1 MMHSDPP
8 ADPSAPTPGPAAA
21 TTPAEAPV
29 ANADAIATAPASPE
43 PPAPPITPAPYTPP
57 PRVRR
62 CENCATPLLGEHCYA
77 CGQPTKGLIRQ
88 FGTILGD
95 FLDTVLNIDSRVF
108 RTIPPL
114 LLHPGRL
121 TLEYFAGHRVRF
133 VSPVRLFVFLS
144 ILAFLAAQWALNF
157 SGDGANLQI
166 GGGEDT
172 ATQIDRAQTEADVV
186 KLRDEAVAQLEKA
199 KLEGKKVPGLALGM
213 DAGIREVRAQA
224 DARLAELRGDAK
236 SAPKSPAPPKPPGV
250 TPAPGSAPGVG
261 PPPGTSGV
269 DKDGILSFNGTP
281 WDAKTN
287 PIAIG
292 WLPDAGNAKL
302 NEWAGRAQANIRRL
316 RESKDGNLLKDAFL
330 SVVPQTLFVLLPV
343 FALLLKVLYLFKRR
357 LYMEHL
363 VVALH
368 SHAFLCLV
376 LLLQSLLSLLD
387 GAVSAPDGIVS
398 GLFGWVEVGLWIW
411 APVYLLWM
419 QKRVYGQGWI
429 MTFLKFC
436 AVGVAYLFL
445 LSFAGAAALL
455 VSLVRM

>member
-1 MMHSDPP
+1 MHSDPP
-8 ADPSAPTPGPAAA
+8 ADPSAPNPGPAAA
-21 TTPAEAPV
+21 TVEPV
-29 ANADAIATAPASPE
+29 AAPAAPADAPAPPE
-43 PPAPPITPAPYTPP
+43 PPAPTITPAPYTPP

-62 CENCATPLLGEHCYA
+62 CENCATPLYGEHCYA

-172 ATQIDRAQTEADVV
+172 ATQIDRAQTEADVIR
-186 KLRDEAVAQLEKA
+186 LRDEAVAELERA
-199 KLEGKKVPGLALGM
+199 KRGGKKVPGLVMGM
-213 DAGIREVRAQA
+213 DAGIREIRA
-224 DARLAELRGDAK
+224 DAAARIAELKADGK
-236 SAPKSPAPPKPPGV
+236 SAPTPPA
-250 TPAPGSAPGVG
+250 AP
-261 PPPGTSGV
+261 PPPGGLAPPPGAPGDGPPKAAVGNDGV
-269 DKDGILSFNGTP
+269 LSFNGKP
-281 WDAKTN
+281 WDLKTN
-287 PIAIG
+287 PIAIS
-292 WLPDAGNAKL
+292 WLPNAGNAKL
-302 NEWAGRAQANIRRL
+302 NEWAGRAQANVKRL
-316 RESKDGNLLKDAFL
+316 RDSRDGNLLKDAFL
-330 SVVPQTLFVLLPV
+330 SVVPQTLFLLLPV

-376 LLLQSLLSLLD
+376 LLVQSLLSLLD
-387 GAVSAPDGIVS
+387 GAVAAPNGFVS
-398 GLFGWVEVGLWIW
+398 GLFGWIEIGLWIW

-419 QKRVYGQGWI
+419 QKRVYGQGWT
-429 MTFLKFC
+429 MTILKFC
-436 AVGVAYLFL
+436 TVGLAYIVL
-445 LSFAGAAALL
+445 LSFAAAGALL

>member
-21 TTPAEAPV
+21 TAPATPAGEPV
-29 ANADAIATAPASPE
+29 ANADAVAAEPAAPE
-43 PPAPPITPAPYTPP
+43 PPAPLVTPAPYTPP
-57 PRVRR
+57 PRARR

-157 SGDGANLQI
+157 SGDGADLQI

-172 ATQIDRAQTEADVV
+172 ATQIERAQTEADVV
-186 KLRDEAVAQLEKA
+186 RLRDEAVAQLEKA
-199 KLEGKKVPGLALGM
+199 KREGKKVPGLAMGM
-213 DAGIREVRAQA
+213 DAGIREVRAEA
-224 DARLAELRGDAK
+224 DARLAELRADGK
-236 SAPKSPAPPKPPGV
+236 VVPKPPPPPPPGGPAPPGAGPGE
-250 TPAPGSAPGVG
+250 G
-261 PPPGTSGV
+261 PPKAAMDNDGV
-269 DKDGILSFNGTP
+269 LSFNGKP
-281 WDAKTN
+281 WDLKTN
-287 PIAIG
+287 PIAIP

-302 NEWAGRAQANIRRL
+302 NEWAGRAQANVKRL
-316 RESKDGNLLKDAFL
+316 RDSKDGNLLKDAFL
-330 SVVPQTLFVLLPV
+330 SVVPQTLFLLLPV

-387 GAVSAPDGIVS
+387 GAVAAPDGWVS
-398 GLFGWVEVGLWIW
+398 GLFGWVEAALWIW

-429 MTFLKFC
+429 MTFLKFG
-436 AVGVAYLFL
+436 AVGIAYLFL
-445 LSFAGAAALL
+445 LSFAAAAALM

>member
-157 SGDGANLQI
+157 SGDGAHLQI

-172 ATQIDRAQTEADVV
+172 TSQIDRAQTEAEVV
-186 KLRDEAVAQLEKA
+186 RLRDEAVAQLEKG
-199 KLEGKKVPGLALGM
+199 KREGKDVPGLAMGM
-213 DAGIREVRAQA
+213 DAGIREIRAEA
-224 DARLAELRGDAK
+224 DARLAELRADAK
-236 SAPKSPAPPKPPGV
+236 GAPKPPAAPPPPVGPAPPAV
-250 TPAPGSAPGVG
+250 APGDG
-261 PPPGTSGV
+261 PPKAAMGDDGV
-269 DKDGILSFNGTP
+269 LSFNGKP
-281 WDAKTN
+281 WDLKTN
-287 PIAIG
+287 PIAIS
-292 WLPDAGNAKL
+292 WLPAAGNAKL
-302 NEWAGRAQANIRRL
+302 NEWAGRAQANIKRL
-316 RESKDGNLLKDAFL
+316 RDSKDGNLLKDAFL
-330 SVVPQTLFVLLPV
+330 SVVPQTLFLLLPV

-387 GAVSAPDGIVS
+387 GAVAAPDGFVS
-398 GLFGWVEVGLWIW
+398 GMFGWVEVALWIW

-429 MTFLKFC
+429 MTFLKFG